1 MNAYKYTELLGRD
14 SIRLMTLQPGRNGDD
29 LYCSLSE
36 VPLPEAP
43 KYEALSYVWGDATMA
58 EFICCDGSSLY
69 ITDTLKIALQR
80 LRLPNSP
87 RLLWI
92 DQICIDQNDNDE
104 RGHQVKLMASI
115 YSMAKE
121 VIIWLGDA
129 SYIEAAPAFSL
140 ISKILA
146 KMQTK
151 IIPYVTSEANN
162 ATSSKFPTN
171 EVMAG
176 LELPPRDSPEWDALE
191 QLTKQPY
198 FTRIWVIQESRAAKS
213 AKMRWGGFEVDWFIF
228 WSMVFI
234 LARFGCMQ
242 TFEADDPKP
251 GLDLNDI
258 LALTPNP
265 ALRTPDSLLY
275 LLWTTQHR
283 KATDP
288 RDRVFAL
295 LGLPT
300 DLSSHELS
308 FEADYHKS
316 TIEVYRDLAR
326 FSILNLQSLDVLSYV
341 CHADSSLAS
350 DSPSWCPR
358 WDRNAFWGRPLS
370 QLGSKACAGK
380 RAILRERDQSQ
391 HTLSIQGVEVT
402 SVEWVSQLGNESVLD
417 LSLHSAIHNCWE
429 KVSQKLPGHYNGKP
443 LIQSFVSTLTAGIT
457 VDPQNLTHTPVKN
470 EHLFDFV
477 AYFSGSLVRI
487 LGNPDILSNH
497 KSCPRHNLNSAIL
510 ALELARH
517 LGEEPKPIEVPAKLQ
532 GIFKVVLRTIHPRN
546 EAAAAEAFL
555 VLMSLLAGGGVSNRF
570 LTALHWGGIGTE
582 NFFLTKSGLMGIGPR
597 AMETGDIVAVLYGGQ
612 TPYILRPVAADHFLF
627 VGACY
632 VEGIM
637 SGEAINMVEGGKLE
651 AESFTLY

>member
-1 MNAYKYTELLGRD
+1 MHAYKYNELSGKD
-14 SIRLMTLQPGRNGDD
+14 SIRLMTLQPGRNGDS
-29 LYCSLSE
+29 LHCSLSE
-36 VPLPEAP
+36 VPLRKAP
-43 KYEALSYVWGDATMA
+43 KYEALSYVWGDATIT
-58 EFICCDGSSLY
+58 EPICCDGSSLY

-80 LRLPNSP
+80 LRLPKSP

-92 DQICIDQNDNDE
+92 DQICIDQSDTDE
-104 RGHQVKLMASI
+104 RGHQVKLMTSI

-146 KMQTK
+146 KMRTK
-151 IIPYVTSEANN
+151 IIPYVASEASN
-162 ATSSKFPTN
+162 ATSLKFPTN

-176 LELPPRDSPEWDALE
+176 LGLPPRDSPEWDALAR
-191 QLTKQPY
+191 LTKQPY

-213 AKMRWGGFEVDWFIF
+213 AKMRWGDFEVDWFTF
-228 WSMVFI
+228 WSMIFI
-234 LARFGCMQ
+234 LARLGCMQ
-242 TFEADDPKP
+242 TFEGGDERP
-251 GLDLNDI
+251 GLELNDI
-258 LALTPNP
+258 LALTPKP
-265 ALRTPDSLLY
+265 ALGTPDSLLY

-316 TIEVYRDLAR
+316 TIEVYQDLAR

-350 DSPSWCPR
+350 VSPSWCPR

-370 QLGSKACAGK
+370 ELGYKASAGK
-380 RAILRERDQSQ
+380 RAILQERDQSQ
-391 HTLSIQGVEVT
+391 HTLSIHGVEVT
-402 SVEWVSQLGNESVLD
+402 SVEWVAQLGNESVLD
-417 LSLHSAIHNCWE
+417 VSLHSVVHNCWR
-429 KVSQKLPGHYNGKP
+429 KVSQKLPCHYNGKP
-443 LIQSFVSTLTAGIT
+443 LIQCFISTLTAGIT
-457 VDPQNLTHTPVKN
+457 IDPQNLSHTPVKI
-470 EHLFDFV
+470 EHLFDYV
-477 AYFSGSLVRI
+477 AYFSGSLVHI
-487 LGNPDILSNH
+487 LGHPDILSSH
-497 KSCPRHNLNSAIL
+497 KSCPRHNLSSAIL

-517 LGEEPKPIEVPAKLQ
+517 LREEPKPIQVPAELQ
-532 GIFKVVLRTIHPRN
+532 DLFRFMLRTVHPKN

-570 LTALHWGGIGTE
+570 LTALHWGGMGTE

-597 AMETGDIVAVLYGGQ
+597 AMETGDIVAVLYGGK
-612 TPYILRPVAADHFLF
+612 TPYILRPIAADHFLF

-637 SGEAINMVEGGKLE
+637 SGEAISMVEEGKFE
-651 AESFTLY
+651 AGSFTLY